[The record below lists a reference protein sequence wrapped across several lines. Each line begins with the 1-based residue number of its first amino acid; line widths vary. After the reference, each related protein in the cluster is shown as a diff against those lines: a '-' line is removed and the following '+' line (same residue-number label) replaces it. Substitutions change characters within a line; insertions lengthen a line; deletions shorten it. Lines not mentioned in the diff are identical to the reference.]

1 MKILGSA
8 QKTMFMPDANFHSD
22 PNADF
27 DAVRAAHSD
36 RHGLAIAYI
45 KKRVGA
51 GTEYQNEVAR
61 AVLSDAGGYCQ
72 LAEMPEEFA
81 GALGAGV
88 SHRLIAPAEAWALL
102 IQWRQFVEG
111 VLSGTQAVRAA
122 SLYALYPGG
131 SLRLRRSLF
140 VLDQKPGEVPFSHG
154 QWQPGILPRFLKLRL
169 DCGDHPAP
177 SGLSNGISFLL
188 APQHRD
194 DGHALLATL
203 ARTSGTQDLSTPK
216 ASAMMH

>member
-1 MKILGSA
+1 
-8 QKTMFMPDANFHSD
+8 MFMPD
-22 PNADF
+22 NAEFNSDF

-45 KKRVGA
+45 KKRVGR

-61 AVLSDAGGYCQ
+61 AVLSDEGGYYQ

-88 SHRLIAPAEAWALL
+88 SHRLIAPSEAGTLL
-102 IQWRQFVEG
+102 ARMQAFVEG
-111 VLSGTQAVRAA
+111 VLMGTQAVHSA
-122 SLYALYPGG
+122 SLYALYAGG
-131 SLRLRRSLF
+131 SLRTRRELF
-140 VLDQKPGEVPFSHG
+140 VLDQKPGEPPFWHG
-154 QWQPGILPRFLKLRL
+154 QWQPGTLPRFLKLRL
-169 DCGDHPAP
+169 DCGSQPP
-177 SGLSNGISFLL
+177 PPTLGLTEGVSFLL

-203 ARTSGTQDLSTPK
+203 SRTPGTQDLSTPK
-216 ASAMMH
+216 TPAMMH